1 MIRPIILSVAVLQS
15 TATDASTLYVYD
27 LNRPAVELPG
37 GMASGIASVVG
48 CEARGDLMRPYGI
61 PGHAVNRSSGARGQ
75 LQVHPIH
82 APAMARLGLDYTI
95 EYDRVLYA
103 VRLWESGGW
112 APWSCIATEGK
123 GHD

>member
-1 MIRPIILSVAVLQS
+1 MKALLLAGVLLSTPAD
-15 TATDASTLYVYD
+15 TASVLYVYD
-27 LNRPAVELPG
+27 LNRPAIELPG
-37 GMASGIASVVG
+37 GMAAEIASVVG

-82 APAMARLGLDYTI
+82 AAAMARLGLDYTI
-95 EYDRVLYA
+95 EHDRVLYA
-103 VRLWESGGW
+103 VRLWEAAGW

>member
-1 MIRPIILSVAVLQS
+1 MKALLLAGVLLSTPAD
-15 TATDASTLYVYD
+15 TAPVLYVYD
-27 LNRPAVELPG
+27 LNRAAAEIPA
-37 GMASGIASVVG
+37 GMAAGIASVVG

-61 PGHAVNRSSGARGQ
+61 PAHAVNRVSGARGQ

-82 APAMARLGLDYTI
+82 APAMTRLGLDYTI
-95 EYDRVLYA
+95 EHDRVLYA

-112 APWSCIATEGK
+112 APWSCVATEGK

>member
-1 MIRPIILSVAVLQS
+1 MKALLLAGVLLSTPAD
-15 TATDASTLYVYD
+15 TAPTLYVYD
-27 LNRPAVELPG
+27 LNRAAIELPS
-37 GMASGIASVVG
+37 GMAAGIASVVG

-82 APAMARLGLDYTI
+82 APAMERLGLDYTI
-95 EYDRVLYA
+95 EHDRVLYA
-103 VRLWESGGW
+103 VRLWEAGGW
-112 APWSCIATEGK
+112 APWSCVATEGK